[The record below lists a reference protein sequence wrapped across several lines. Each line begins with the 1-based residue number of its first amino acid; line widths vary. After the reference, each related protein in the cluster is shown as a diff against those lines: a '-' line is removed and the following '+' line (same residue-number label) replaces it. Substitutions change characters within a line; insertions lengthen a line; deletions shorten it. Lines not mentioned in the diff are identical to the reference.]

1 MKPHSTIDASN
12 YHLLGNQLKGESHA
26 KRMARVHKQN
36 SNNSPTLQPLGALS
50 DYTNQLGGPTLMAA
64 IAGAAI
70 GVANSLGPFKPP
82 NKRAGKT
89 GALVGAIAGGVLAAG
104 LTAYDPRFDTAKGDN
119 VAQLVG
125 LGIVGMVAGALGHGL
140 VRGATN
146 QA

>member
-12 YHLLGNQLKGESHA
+12 YHLLGNQLKGESHS

-36 SNNSPTLQPLGALS
+36 FNNSPTLQPLGALS

-64 IAGAAI
+64 LAGAGI
-70 GVANSLGPFKPP
+70 GIMNSLGPFKPP
-82 NKRAGKT
+82 NKKAGKR
-89 GALVGAIAGGVLAAG
+89 GALLGAIAGGMVGAG
-104 LTAYDPRFDTAKGDN
+104 LTALDPRFDTAQGSN
-119 VAQLVG
+119 AGQLVG

>member
-36 SNNSPTLQPLGALS
+36 FNNSPTLQPLGALS

-64 IAGAAI
+64 LAGASI
-70 GVANSLGPFKPP
+70 GVLNSLGPFKPP
-82 NKRAGKT
+82 NKKAGKR
-89 GALVGAIAGGVLAAG
+89 GALFGAIAGGVVGAG
-104 LTAYDPRFDTAKGDN
+104 LTALDPRFDTAQGDN
-119 VAQLVG
+119 VSQLVG